1 MEKEISESSHCITL
15 EKRKRMMVTGVLE
28 VLSATDKNVIIRI
41 KDSLIYTTG
50 NNLRVAKLILE
61 EGLLIIDGEVEGFKY
76 QAKMQGKNIFKRLF
90 K

>member
-1 MEKEISESSHCITL
+1 MEQESEQTSHSVTL

-28 VLSATDKNVIIRI
+28 VLSATDKSVIIRI

-50 NNLRVAKLILE
+50 KNLRVAKLVLE
-61 EGLLIIDGEVEGFKY
+61 EGLLVVDGEVEGFKY
-76 QAKMQGKNIFKRLF
+76 QAKMQGKSFLKRLF